1 MTNEETSANRL
12 SSSLIG
18 DLPALDKI
26 RQEFCLLLVTM
37 TPSTVTSST
46 ILDLFSTDNETFL
59 ALWRIRSGGSFP
71 ANVHDINPYQCKPE
85 NLPDGVWYY
94 VEGNV
99 DAGSSFGRWKLKD
112 GDCKLYSNSS
122 FTGGRASYE
131 YYEGQAPYESKTAW
145 VMQKYWMNQ
154 MDLRATIEQKE
165 TSSLCKVFLGDEQF
179 QNNEMIQKTEFSS
192 ILNSEPILNHQLVVT
207 DGSTS
212 NNMASGSTSKSKM
225 NEDDKM
231 IELADAGKRLDNHLE
246 DIHPEMDYYLGDDY
260 LELLDLDNPT
270 SSSSSSENSSCLSMS
285 SNEDFDTMDVLR
297 DVEREINHDRGR
309 RDAACIHSSA
319 PFKLKK
325 EVVYQV
331 ASDSLVTIIRSH
343 PPAKETPKTDSSAN
357 MKLPSQSKK
366 EGYRMKGASSSC
378 HNKVVSNGEETGVDG
393 GKKRVGRREKSP
405 KKKYFCFFPL

>member
-1 MTNEETSANRL
+1 MTKRSVNRIRHFDHPVR
-12 SSSLIG
+12 SPI
-18 DLPALDKI
+18 DNLPALDKI

-112 GDCKLYSNSS
+112 GDCKLYSSSS

-207 DGSTS
+207 DGSTW

-231 IELADAGKRLDNHLE
+231 VELADAGKRLDNHLE
-246 DIHPEMDYYLGDDY
+246 DIHPEMDY
-260 LELLDLDNPT
+260 
-270 SSSSSSENSSCLSMS
+270 CL
-285 SNEDFDTMDVLR
+285 
-297 DVEREINHDRGR
+297 
-309 RDAACIHSSA
+309 
-319 PFKLKK
+319 
-325 EVVYQV
+325 
-331 ASDSLVTIIRSH
+331 DSLVTIIRSH
-343 PPAKETPKTDSSAN
+343 TAAKETPKTDSSAN

-405 KKKYFCFFPL
+405 KKYFCFFAL